1 MHGANAERVSNSK
14 ELFYLFYD
22 SLKESKITL
31 REELGGHSP
40 VWALR
45 AQKENCKVFISAPNN
60 EVTARELKINENLIW
75 PKELIEE
82 MSDHNK
88 KKK

>member
-22 SLKESKITL
+22 SLKESDLTL
-31 REELGGHSP
+31 REELGGHSS

-45 AQKENCKVFISAPNN
+45 AQKEGCKAFIAAPSN
-60 EVTARELKINENLIW
+60 EVIERDIKMNDNLIW
-75 PKELIEE
+75 P
-82 MSDHNK
+82 
-88 KKK
+88 